1 MSKQTLYFSNPAY
14 LSTKLDQ
21 LVIDLGADKTLRNT
35 DEIITKSIEDIGLII
50 IDNQQITLT
59 STLITKLLENNVALI
74 TCNAQHMPTG
84 LMLNLDGHTLQ
95 SDRFKAQVDA
105 SAPLKKQLWQQV
117 VSAKIINQGNVLKKY
132 GKDYMYLLKMGGQ
145 VKSGDSDNME
155 AQAAAFYWKKL
166 FDIEG
171 FRRDREGVCPNN
183 YLNYGY
189 AILRA
194 IVARALVGSG
204 LLPTLGIFHRNQYN
218 AYCLADDIMEAYRPV
233 VDVLVFETFRK
244 HGAQENLPHHIK
256 ADLLTIP
263 TMDVMLDGQKSP
275 LQNAVA
281 KTTASLAKCY
291 ENKIRKISCPEI
303 IS

>member
-1 MSKQTLYFSNPAY
+1 MIKQTLYFSNPAY

-35 DEIITKSIEDIGLII
+35 DEIITRPIEDIGVII
-50 IDNQQITLT
+50 IDHQQITLT

-95 SDRFKAQVDA
+95 SDKFKAQIEATV
-105 SAPLKKQLWQQV
+105 PLKKQLWQQT
-117 VSAKIINQGNVLKKY
+117 VSAKIANQGLVLKKY
-132 GKDYMYLLKMGGQ
+132 GKEYKYLEKLAAE
-145 VKSGDSDNME
+145 VKSGDTGNEE
-155 AQAAAFYWKKL
+155 AQAAAFYWKRI
-166 FDIEG
+166 FDLED
-171 FRRDREGVCPNN
+171 FRRAREGSPPNN

-194 IVARALVGSG
+194 MIARALVGSG

-218 AYCLADDIMEAYRPV
+218 AYCLADDIMEPYRPV
-233 VDVLVFETFRK
+233 VDILVCEVIK
-244 HGAQENLPHHIK
+244 NHGLQ
-256 ADLLTIP
+256 ADLPKPVKQDMMTLGS
-263 TMDVMLDGQKSP
+263 MDVIIDGQKSP

-291 ENKIRKISCPEI
+291 EGKIRKLACPEI
-303 IS
+303 VN